1 MARNSVSYSSLYP
14 RRSTLL
20 NERETG
26 LAAGLAPT
34 PRLSQTPSQRK
45 LLTEHRPGLTQSG
58 RAGHLVVPQ
67 LSLPWRHFC
76 PWAHNR
82 LTPCGLSEKC
92 GCGGFKPSLFNSLN
106 FIFAIF
112 KCRGGPW
119 RRFVNCRGLHVTPDD
134 DQTR

>member
-1 MARNSVSYSSLYP
+1 MSYSSLYP

-58 RAGHLVVPQ
+58 RAGHLVAPQ
-67 LSLPWRHFC
+67 FLHPGDISVLGLTTASLPVG
-76 PWAHNR
+76 
-82 LTPCGLSEKC
+82 LVKSVGVEGLSQAYSTPWTS
-92 GCGGFKPSLFNSLN
+92 FLPSLN
-106 FIFAIF
+106 AAVAH
-112 KCRGGPW
+112 GGA
-119 RRFVNCRGLHVTPDD
+119 L
-134 DQTR
+134 